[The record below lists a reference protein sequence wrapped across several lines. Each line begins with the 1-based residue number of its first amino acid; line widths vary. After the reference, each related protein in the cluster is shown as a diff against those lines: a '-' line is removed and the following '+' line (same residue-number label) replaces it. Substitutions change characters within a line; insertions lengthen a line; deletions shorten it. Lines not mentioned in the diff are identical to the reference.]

1 MLNFPNASR
10 SYDATRHSVRF
21 WGHDGALEVS
31 FFVEEAALFRIEPG
45 TKHNEVAMLRC
56 FDANRD
62 RILTVART
70 VYARRSKGAYALLAS
85 DF

>member
-1 MLNFPNASR
+1 MLDFPNASR
-10 SYDATRHSVRF
+10 SYDGTRRSVRF

-31 FFVEEAALFRIEPG
+31 FFVEEAALFRIAPE
-45 TKHNEVAMLRC
+45 TKHDEVAVLQC
-56 FDANRD
+56 FDAHRD
-62 RILTVART
+62 RILNVART